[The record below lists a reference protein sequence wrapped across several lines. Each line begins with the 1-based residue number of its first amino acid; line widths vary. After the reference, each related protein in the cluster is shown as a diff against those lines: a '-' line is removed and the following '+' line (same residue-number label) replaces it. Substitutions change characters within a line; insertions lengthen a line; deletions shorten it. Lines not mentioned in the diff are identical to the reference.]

1 MSLYEY
7 IKNICRRT
15 FKIETKQRK
24 FSTEQG
30 VDLRRCSKTTL
41 SFATD
46 GIGSFK
52 RRPIEDITEANVL
65 GSMIFPN
72 VEYQKYIV
80 PKAAEY
86 HIPAGLEYD
95 DVSINENVS
104 GWENR
109 FKDRMIGLE
118 TQQSKLGQTVQHLC
132 DEMIETQKKLR
143 QIPFQEKALDISTEE
158 SEQSKIAK
166 TVQHLCDEMIE
177 TQKKLRQIPLQE
189 KTLDMITDELAELNK
204 KLL

>member
-7 IKNICRRT
+7 IKNICRRN

-24 FSTEQG
+24 FSAEQ
-30 VDLRRCSKTTL
+30 VVELRRCSNTTL
-41 SFATD
+41 DFSTD
-46 GIGSFK
+46 GIESFE
-52 RRPIEDITEANVL
+52 RRAIDDITETNFL
-65 GSMIFPN
+65 RSIIFPHAK
-72 VEYQKYIV
+72 YQKDIV

-86 HIPAGLEYD
+86 HIPPGLEYD

-118 TQQSKLGQTVQHLC
+118 TQQNELGQ
-132 DEMIETQKKLR
+132 
-143 QIPFQEKALDISTEE
+143 A
-158 SEQSKIAK
+158 
-166 TVQHLCDEMIE
+166 VQHLCDEMIE

-189 KTLDMITDELAELNK
+189 KTLDIITEELDELNK
-204 KLL
+204 KLF